1 MTPPNQAADLAADL
15 AADVDPLAAAA
26 QSWWSTDIIDIHPGY
41 IGIRGFPIEQLI
53 GRLSFPQMIWLMLRG
68 EVPTPEQASLL
79 EAAMVAS
86 VDHGPQAPSIA
97 ISRMS
102 VTCGLP
108 LNGAMASAINVLDD
122 VHGGAG
128 QQCMELYAEIDQ
140 TLTAAGFTADTELD
154 PAETVRAAATV
165 WAGWKERGV
174 RYAPGFGHRFHPLDP
189 RAPRLLG
196 LVDDLAVQGAV
207 SGRFAAIG
215 RAVEVAISAG
225 RSRRVPMNIDGATA
239 VIYSELG
246 FEPALGRGIFI
257 LSRSVGILAHA
268 WEQTQQ
274 GGRIKG
280 PMPPQ
285 IPYQYTGIAHRDLE
299 NNPDW
304 SHR

>member
-1 MTPPNQAADLAADL
+1 MTAPDR
-15 AADVDPLAAAA
+15 DPLVDAAHA
-26 QSWWSTDIIDIHPGY
+26 WWTTEIIDIHPGE
-41 IGIRGFPIEQLI
+41 IGVRGYPIEQLI
-53 GRLSFPQMIWLMLRG
+53 GRISFPQMIWLMLRG
-68 EVPTPEQASLL
+68 DLPSADQAGLL
-79 EAAMVAS
+79 EAALVAS
-86 VDHGPQAPSIA
+86 VDHGPHAPSIA

-128 QQCMELYAEIDQ
+128 QQCMELYREIDEL
-140 TLTAAGFTADTELD
+140 LTERDHGPDAPLAEAD
-154 PAETVRAAATV
+154 AVAAAATV
-165 WAGWKERGV
+165 WTRWNERGI

-196 LVDDLAVQGAV
+196 MVDDLAATGAV
-207 SGRFAAIG
+207 SGRFATIG
-215 RAVEVAISAG
+215 RAVEEAISAG

-239 VIYSELG
+239 AIYSELG
-246 FEPALGRGIFI
+246 FAPELGRGIFI

-268 WEQTQQ
+268 WEQTIQ

-285 IPYQYTGIAHRDLE
+285 IPYRYAGSPRRDLPGATHSDPE
-299 NNPDW
+299 TA
-304 SHR
+304 